1 MQKGAEPRARNLLTQ
16 GRPDAGRKWPLKHKT
31 ELVMRLFNPLP
42 KTDLAE
48 VGPAEARK
56 RQLEGALMIDVRE
69 PDEWDAGHAPGAKLV
84 PLAQLARQ
92 LPSLPRDREI
102 LFMCRTGRRSAL
114 ATQMAQRVGLERA
127 ANVRGGMVA
136 WNRAGLPVKS

>member
-1 MQKGAEPRARNLLTQ
+1 
-16 GRPDAGRKWPLKHKT
+16 
-31 ELVMRLFNPLP
+31 MRLFNLLP

-48 VGPAEARK
+48 VGPVEART

-69 PDEWDAGHAPGAKLV
+69 PDEWDAGHAPGARLV

-102 LFMCRTGRRSAL
+102 LFICRTGRRSAL
-114 ATQMAQRVGLERA
+114 ATQMAQRVGVERA

-136 WNRAGLPVKS
+136 WNRVGLPVKS